1 MSNKMYVGNLPFS
14 ATEDDLRSLFSEFGQ
29 PTEVAIA
36 MDRETGRPRGF
47 GFVTMDN
54 RDSLDAAIRSA
65 NGRDFQGRT
74 LTVNEARE
82 RESRPPGSGSGKP
95 GGARGDAGRVGG
107 DQRRGSV

>member
-1 MSNKMYVGNLPFS
+1 MYVGNLPFS

-29 PTEVAIA
+29 PTEVVIP

-47 GFVTMDN
+47 GFVVMDS
-54 RDSLDAAIRSA
+54 RDSLDVAIRSA
-65 NGRDFQGRT
+65 NGRDFQGRV

-82 RESRPPGSGSGKP
+82 REGRPQGSAPGNSG
-95 GGARGDAGRVGG
+95 GGRSDAGRVHG